1 MYAIFLYPYARIAGL
16 PAVMGP
22 NNRNPKQKVVLE
34 IFHQKC
40 LILIFYLKNGIIF
53 IEKEMKNVFSRE
65 IPQRFSRYK
74 KSKCGKPSGE
84 NPKVWYGDSNAA
96 VRM

>member
-1 MYAIFLYPYARIAGL
+1 MAYIMYAIFLYLYARIAGL

-53 IEKEMKNVFSRE
+53 IWQKNGQKRE
-65 IPQRFSRYK
+65 LKMHLTS
-74 KSKCGKPSGE
+74 SLS
-84 NPKVWYGDSNAA
+84 
-96 VRM
+96 

>member
-1 MYAIFLYPYARIAGL
+1 MQYNYLHETSL
-16 PAVMGP
+16 
-22 NNRNPKQKVVLE
+22 KVPD
-34 IFHQKC
+34 FD
-40 LILIFYLKNGIIF
+40 LIIKNGIIF
-53 IEKEMKNVFSRE
+53 VEKKMKNAFSRE

-74 KSKCGKPSGE
+74 KGKCGKPSGE